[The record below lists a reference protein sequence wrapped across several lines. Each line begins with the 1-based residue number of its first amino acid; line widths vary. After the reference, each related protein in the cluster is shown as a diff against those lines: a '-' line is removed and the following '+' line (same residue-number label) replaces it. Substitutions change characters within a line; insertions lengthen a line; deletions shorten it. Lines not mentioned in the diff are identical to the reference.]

1 LGKIGAEKKRN
12 WKLGFRSGIYTA
24 LSRSSVVEEV
34 HFGGRDVAR
43 RRRAVVHATGEGDE
57 EEFVVLTL
65 IRGETVSGLV
75 LAVGWAVYWAEAVG
89 LLVGCHGQVSLVSHF
104 LPFFSFSVLFFCFVF
119 AQLNPLLNSVIFA
132 GVLIMLFQ

>member
-57 EEFVVLTL
+57 EEFVVLAL
-65 IRGETVSGLV
+65 ICGETVSGLV
-75 LAVGWAVYWAEAVG
+75 LAVGWAERWAAARPLCWTSGG
-89 LLVGCHGQVSLVSHF
+89 LRRQVSPGEALSFSF
-104 LPFFSFSVLFFCFVF
+104 LFLFSVLYFF
-119 AQLNPLLNSVIFA
+119 QI
-132 GVLIMLFQ
+132 

>member
-57 EEFVVLTL
+57 EEFVVLAL

-75 LAVGWAVYWAEAVG
+75 LAVAGPSIGLLPGHFAG
-89 LLVGCHGQVSLVSHF
+89 LLVGCDGR
-104 LPFFSFSVLFFCFVF
+104 
-119 AQLNPLLNSVIFA
+119 
-132 GVLIMLFQ
+132 